1 MVVRRG
7 GMGLSIREMYVGC
20 SFDWNGFPLMI
31 LLENNLVGFWGHM
44 VLGFRNTEIWTGNEM
59 MESNLQMVA
68 PSADCVIILLCC
80 KVSMLVSIY
89 LTQSSR

>member
-1 MVVRRG
+1 MDS
-7 GMGLSIREMYVGC
+7 SIWEVYVGC
-20 SFDWNGFPLMI
+20 SFDWNRFPLMI
-31 LLENNLVGFWGHM
+31 LLESNLVGFWGHM
-44 VLGFRNTEIWTGNEM
+44 IFGFRNIEIWTGNET

-68 PSADCVIILLCC
+68 TSADCVIILLCT